1 MSDVIDV
8 QTAVIGQLLD
18 LLAAVPAFGDAVRED
33 WVAGVLDA
41 EDSDEP
47 ERLIILQEGDT
58 VERDRSPGSVV
69 EEWTVNIVPMARG
82 RTPPR
87 RCARRAWRSSGCS
100 RATRPG

>member
-8 QTAVIGQLLD
+8 QTAVIGQLLG
-18 LLAAVPAFGDAVRED
+18 LLATVPVFGGTVRED

-58 VERDRSPGSVV
+58 V
-69 EEWTVNIVPMARG
+69 
-82 RTPPR
+82 
-87 RCARRAWRSSGCS
+87 
-100 RATRPG
+100 

>member
-18 LLAAVPAFGDAVRED
+18 LLSAVPAFGDAVRED

-47 ERLIILQEGDT
+47 ERLIILQEGIPWNVT
-58 VERDRSPGSVV
+58 G
-69 EEWTVNIVPMARG
+69 
-82 RTPPR
+82 
-87 RCARRAWRSSGCS
+87 RRAVSWRSG
-100 RATRPG
+100 P

>member
-47 ERLIILQEGDT
+47 ERLIICRKG
-58 VERDRSPGSVV
+58 
-69 EEWTVNIVPMARG
+69 
-82 RTPPR
+82 TPWNVTG
-87 RCARRAWRSSGCS
+87 RRAVSWRSG
-100 RATRPG
+100 P

>member
-69 EEWTVNIVPMARG
+69 EE
-82 RTPPR
+82 
-87 RCARRAWRSSGCS
+87 
-100 RATRPG
+100 

>member
-18 LLAAVPAFGDAVRED
+18 LLAAVPVFGDTVRED

-69 EEWTVNIVPMARG
+69 
-82 RTPPR
+82 
-87 RCARRAWRSSGCS
+87 
-100 RATRPG
+100 